1 MKINELRFSGAY
13 LKEIQH
19 YLYDQDLA
27 NAIIEIEESIEGNMT
42 WQEIKLLSVLFSVLL
57 VISVIFLNLKIPC
70 TFNHKGD
77 QKSMK
82 T

>member
-1 MKINELRFSGAY
+1 
-13 LKEIQH
+13 
-19 YLYDQDLA
+19 
-27 NAIIEIEESIEGNMT
+27 MT
-42 WQEIKLLSVLFSVLL
+42 WQEIKLFSVLFSVLL